1 MKYLIKQSRAVRRV
15 TCTLQTGKDAKILGA
30 KPLYSVF
37 KSLQQGLV
45 GLQVFP
51 GKVRS
56 RDTIL
61 GVLVGS

>member
-1 MKYLIKQSRAVRRV
+1 MKYLIKQSRAVGRV
-15 TCTLQTGKDAKILGA
+15 TCTLKTSKDAKILGT

-45 GLQVFP
+45 GLQVSP